1 MSPRTEESNQRIREE
16 QRERILEAAR
26 TIFAHKGFTDTKMT
40 DIAAA
45 AGVSYGL
52 AYHYFKDKEEIF
64 TRLVEWALS
73 GALGLMQRAL
83 EMPGTPWDRL
93 HWFLS
98 QSLQGVQEEP
108 EAFMVVLQ
116 AFTNDMVPQETR
128 EIAWK
133 QTEASEK
140 AFKQLIVEGQAA
152 GQVVAGNPD
161 QLTTI
166 LAWCIQGMALNV
178 GFLNHPPSSDSKY
191 LSSGLPSADDIL
203 RLLKA

>member
-16 QRERILEAAR
+16 QRERILKAAR

-64 TRLVEWALS
+64 TRLVEWALN
-73 GALGLMQRAL
+73 GALGLMQQAL

-98 QSLQGVQEEP
+98 RSLQGVQEEP

-116 AFTNDMVPQETR
+116 AFTNDMVPQEAR

-140 AFKQLIVEGQAA
+140 AFRQLIVEGQAA

-191 LSSGLPSADDIL
+191 LSTGLPSADDIL

>member
-26 TIFAHKGFTDTKMT
+26 MIFAHKGFTDTKMT

-64 TRLVEWALS
+64 TRLVEWALN
-73 GALGLMQRAL
+73 GALGLTQQAL

-116 AFTNDMVPQETR
+116 ALTNDMVPQEAR

-133 QTEASEK
+133 QIEASEK
-140 AFKQLIVEGQAA
+140 AFKQLIIEGQAA

-178 GFLNHPPSSDSKY
+178 GFLNHRPSSDSKY
-191 LSSGLPSADDIL
+191 LSTGLPSADDIL
-203 RLLKA
+203 RIVKA

>member
-1 MSPRTEESNQRIREE
+1 MSPRSEETNLRIREE

-26 TIFAHKGFTDTKMT
+26 MIFAHKGFTDTKMT
-40 DIAAA
+40 EIAAA

-64 TRLVEWALS
+64 TRLVEWALN

-116 AFTNDMVPQETR
+116 ALTNDMVPQEAR

-133 QTEASEK
+133 QTEASQET
-140 AFKQLIVEGQAA
+140 FKQLIIEGQAA

-161 QLTTI
+161 QLTTV

-178 GFLNHPPSSDSKY
+178 GFLNHRPSSDSKY
-191 LSSGLPSADDIL
+191 LSTGLPSADDIL
-203 RLLKA
+203 RILKV

>member
-26 TIFAHKGFTDTKMT
+26 MIFAHKGFTDTKMT

-64 TRLVEWALS
+64 TRLVEWALN
-73 GALGLMQRAL
+73 GALGLMQQAL

-98 QSLQGVQEEP
+98 RSLQVVQEEP
-108 EAFMVVLQ
+108 EAFMVLLQ
-116 AFTNDMVPQETR
+116 ALTNDMVPQEAR

-133 QTEASEK
+133 QIEASQET
-140 AFKQLIVEGQAA
+140 FKQLIIEGQAA
-152 GQVVAGNPD
+152 GQVVAKNPD

-178 GFLNHPPSSDSKY
+178 GFLNHHPSSGSKY
-191 LSSGLPSADDIL
+191 LSTGLPSADDIL
-203 RLLKA
+203 RILKA

>member
-26 TIFAHKGFTDTKMT
+26 MIFAHKGFTDTKMT

-64 TRLVEWALS
+64 TRLVEWALN
-73 GALGLMQRAL
+73 GALGLMQQAL

-116 AFTNDMVPQETR
+116 ALTNDMVPQEAR

-133 QTEASEK
+133 QIEASEK
-140 AFKQLIVEGQAA
+140 AFKQLIIEGQAA

-178 GFLNHPPSSDSKY
+178 GFLNHRPSSGSKY
-191 LSSGLPSADDIL
+191 LSTGLPGADDIL
-203 RLLKA
+203 RILKA

>member
-140 AFKQLIVEGQAA
+140 AFKQLIIEGQAA

>member
-16 QRERILEAAR
+16 QRERILKAAR
-26 TIFAHKGFTDTKMT
+26 MIFAHKGFTDTKMT

-64 TRLVEWALS
+64 TRLVEWALN
-73 GALGLMQRAL
+73 GALGLMQQAL

-98 QSLQGVQEEP
+98 RSLQGVQEEP

-116 AFTNDMVPQETR
+116 AFTNDMVPQEAR

-140 AFKQLIVEGQAA
+140 VFKQLIIEGQAA

-161 QLTTI
+161 HLTTI

-178 GFLNHPPSSDSKY
+178 GFLNHRPPNGSKY
-191 LSSGLPSADDIL
+191 LSTGLPSADDIL
-203 RLLKA
+203 RILKA

>member
-26 TIFAHKGFTDTKMT
+26 MIFAHKGFTDTKMT

-64 TRLVEWALS
+64 TRLVEWALN
-73 GALGLMQRAL
+73 GALGLMQQAL

-116 AFTNDMVPQETR
+116 ALTNDMVPQEAR

-133 QTEASEK
+133 QIEASEK
-140 AFKQLIVEGQAA
+140 AFKQLIIEGQAA

-178 GFLNHPPSSDSKY
+178 GFLNHRPSSDSKY
-191 LSSGLPSADDIL
+191 LSTGLPSADDIL
-203 RLLKA
+203 QILKA

>member
-26 TIFAHKGFTDTKMT
+26 MIFAHKGFTDTKMT

-64 TRLVEWALS
+64 TRLVEWALN
-73 GALGLMQRAL
+73 GALGLMQQAL

-116 AFTNDMVPQETR
+116 ALTNDMVPQEAR

-133 QTEASEK
+133 QIEASEK
-140 AFKQLIVEGQAA
+140 AFKQLIIEGQAA

-178 GFLNHPPSSDSKY
+178 GFLNHRPSSDSKY
-191 LSSGLPSADDIL
+191 LSTGLPSADDIL
-203 RLLKA
+203 RILKA

>member
-26 TIFAHKGFTDTKMT
+26 MIFAHKGFTDTKMT
-40 DIAAA
+40 DVAAA

-64 TRLVEWALS
+64 TRLVEWALN
-73 GALGLMQRAL
+73 GALGLMQQAL

-116 AFTNDMVPQETR
+116 ALTNDMVPQEAR

-133 QTEASEK
+133 QIEASEK
-140 AFKQLIVEGQAA
+140 AFKQLIIEGQAA

-178 GFLNHPPSSDSKY
+178 GFLNHRPSSDSKY
-191 LSSGLPSADDIL
+191 LSTGLPSADDIL
-203 RLLKA
+203 RIVKA

>member
-83 EMPGTPWDRL
+83 GMPGTPWDRL

-140 AFKQLIVEGQAA
+140 AFKQLIIEGQAA

-166 LAWCIQGMALNV
+166 LAWCIQGLALNV